1 MLPTEGMIAAT
12 VQTIRDRSLPEGGFA
27 IYAKESFRPDATAWA
42 VMALETDSGTRDLTI
57 PACQRLAKSQL
68 SDGRIPLIDGHAE
81 SFWPTAL
88 AILAWKKVAGFERQ
102 VELALQ
108 FLLTATGRHWPKQK
122 DAPIAHDTSI
132 EGWPW
137 IENTHSWIEPTSLST
152 LALKV
157 CGYAGHNRVLEAKR
171 MILDRQLPSGGW
183 NYGNTKVFGTMLR
196 PNPVCTGHALSALAG
211 LTESS
216 HVELSLDYLRQKIEH
231 LRTPLALSWAVF
243 GLAAWSDR
251 PVEARKWILESLSLQ
266 KRYGTYE
273 TTLLAQL
280 VVAYFT
286 SGDLLSL
293 FYN

>member
-1 MLPTEGMIAAT
+1 MKTKINAAIET
-12 VQTIRDRSLPEGGFA
+12 VRSRSLPEGGFTL
-27 IYAKESFRPDATAWA
+27 YNGESFRTDATAWA
-42 VMALETDSGTRDLTI
+42 VMALEAHSRTQDLTI
-57 PACQRLAKSQL
+57 PACRRLAKSQL
-68 SDGRIPLIDGHAE
+68 TDGRIPVIDGHSE
-81 SFWPTAL
+81 SYWPTAL
-88 AILAWKKVAGFERQ
+88 AVLAWKKVAGFERQ

-108 FLLTATGRHWPKQK
+108 FLLNATGKHWPKQK
-122 DAPIAHDTSI
+122 DAPVAHDTSI
-132 EGWPW
+132 KGWPW
-137 IENTHSWIEPTSLST
+137 IENTHSWIEPTSLSI

-183 NYGNTKVFGTMLR
+183 NYGNTRVFGTMLR
-196 PNPVCTGHALSALAG
+196 PSPVGTGHALSALAG

-216 HVELSLDYLRQKIEH
+216 DVELSLAYLARKIEH
-231 LRTPLALSWAVF
+231 LRTPLSLSWAVF

-251 PVEARKWILESLSLQ
+251 PDEARKWILESLSLQ